1 MLFRSENILQLHTK
15 LTVLFW
21 VSIKILYYEE
31 VQNSPTKI
39 YSWEAFDLISR
50 MDISIFF
57 TASIWGK
64 IFKKSFSENT
74 EWTKHQF
81 EEGWSDKGALGGVQK
96 PHSLQAPAGR
106 RLQPLTAAE
115 AAAAAALAPAQC
127 SHRALITRLHGVQM
141 DPLQAYVPNVKGSVL
156 LHSTISFPHPVPFY
170 KEEPDLF
177 CFLLPYVLL

>member
-1 MLFRSENILQLHTK
+1 MKRF
-15 LTVLFW
+15 
-21 VSIKILYYEE
+21 KIHPRKYI
-31 VQNSPTKI
+31 PGRH
-39 YSWEAFDLISR
+39 LIS
-50 MDISIFF
+50 SQEWIFRF
-57 TASIWGK
+57 FSQQVSEEK
-64 IFKKSFSENT
+64 FFKKSFSEST

-81 EEGWSDKGALGGVQK
+81 EEGWSDKGALRGVQK

-106 RLQPLTAAE
+106 RLQPLTA